1 MVLSDFSRALTYL
14 KDPFFLF
21 GNVLESSM
29 PYGITHFWTLSR
41 KVRQCRSVDVLARWQ
56 GLMDELIIVIIVLGL
71 LLVLLLRIGDLVGTA
86 AFGLVIIVLGWAY
99 RVTERPKEE
108 KQEE

>member
-1 MVLSDFSRALTYL
+1 
-14 KDPFFLF
+14 
-21 GNVLESSM
+21 
-29 PYGITHFWTLSR
+29 
-41 KVRQCRSVDVLARWQ
+41 
-56 GLMDELIIVIIVLGL
+56 VIIVLGL